1 MKKLAFAMLL
11 LSSTLAFAAT
21 PKAVPMHPLVTVQVV
36 FSRYIIAPGRAT
48 NYQQLDAVVDG
59 QQVELY
65 SDEAC
70 GVLAPGDYKAQPIS
84 TYNGAKGIHDYI
96 PRQPNGFDLFV
107 IYRFQLPDGSTRD
120 YKLIGLGPKAPYA
133 TTPPPSPHP

>member
-1 MKKLAFAMLL
+1 MKKLALALL
-11 LSSTLAFAAT
+11 LFSSTLAFAAA
-21 PKAVPMHPLVTVQVV
+21 PKAVPTHPLVTVQVV
-36 FSRYIIAPGRAT
+36 FSHYIITPGFAGR
-48 NYQQLDAVVDG
+48 QKLDALIDG

-84 TYNGAKGIHDYI
+84 TYNGAKGLHDYI
-96 PRQPNGFDLFV
+96 PKQPNGFDLFV

-120 YKLIGLGPKAPYA
+120 YKLIGLGPKAPYTA
-133 TTPPPSPHP
+133 TPPTPPNP